1 MVFSS
6 WSSLFCNTSARD
18 KRHKCDTSEK
28 RATQVRHERREW
40 VCWERDKSAK
50 QTTRVQHECY
60 TNDTSVTR
68 VKYSDFYNDTS
79 ENIIFHPILAAWQVK
94 DYKERIHSK
103 NYLSEMSRFHAK
115 ICLNSGPQKLNFV
128 MAKVMS
134 KRYTLDCSC
143 KCPYTFQHIYA

>member
-6 WSSLFCNTSARD
+6 WSSLFCNASARD
-18 KRHKCDTSEK
+18 KRHKCDTSEE

-68 VKYSDFYNDTS
+68 VKNSDFYNDTS
-79 ENIIFHPILAAWQVK
+79 ENIFFHPILAAWQTK
-94 DYKERIHSK
+94 DYKERNNFILRTTFLKCLISMLKCVWIVDHK
-103 NYLSEMSRFHAK
+103 NWIL
-115 ICLNSGPQKLNFV
+115 
-128 MAKVMS
+128 
-134 KRYTLDCSC
+134 
-143 KCPYTFQHIYA
+143 